1 MYNQLLIQN
10 GVIIETKGDKNLKEG
25 LNVVTITLTNQDL
38 ENDNFTNETI
48 ENLINSNFT
57 EESNVKEQTTYII
70 NVNRKAKPV
79 TEISSNG
86 VENNKFVAGVI
97 LSTLIV
103 VLLIATI
110 VAHKKRN
117 KTSVKTKKYKR
128 AK

>member
-103 VLLIATI
+103 LLLIATI

>member
-38 ENDNFTNETI
+38 ENNNFTNETI